1 MRLRL
6 MAAMAPW
13 RLEVPRGAAVVPLDV
28 PDPQLPGSA
37 SMRLWIVLR
46 PTRSTRPAMRPGAYV
61 PLIVADRGSV
71 EGLEVGEHLPAVVA
85 AAVGD
90 HPPAGG
96 QVSEQNFEED
106 LFVVVACQRL
116 LTSAR
121 RRGEIAP

>member
-1 MRLRL
+1 MVRLT
-6 MAAMAPW
+6 AAMAPW
-13 RLEVPRGAAVVPLDV
+13 RLRYRVVRPWFHWTCQIHSCQGRRV
-28 PDPQLPGSA
+28 
-37 SMRLWIVLR
+37 MRLCIVLR
-46 PTRSTRPAMRPGAYV
+46 PTRSTRAAMRPDAYV

-71 EGLEVGEHLPAVVA
+71 EGLEVGEHLPSVVA

-96 QVSEQNFEED
+96 RVSEGDFEED

-121 RRGEIAP
+121 RRGEIVL